1 MTKIYLSSWPTH
13 SQKNLGALPNVD
25 LFQTQYTLQPVH
37 SFIQRL
43 HMFSPSRMSQ
53 SMLLQWLNNKSFFIL
68 FYLFLNLTFLL

>member
-13 SQKNLGALPNVD
+13 SQKNLGALPYVD

-43 HMFSPSRMSQ
+43 HMLSPSDVTVNVT
-53 SMLLQWLNNKSFFIL
+53 SMVE
-68 FYLFLNLTFLL
+68 